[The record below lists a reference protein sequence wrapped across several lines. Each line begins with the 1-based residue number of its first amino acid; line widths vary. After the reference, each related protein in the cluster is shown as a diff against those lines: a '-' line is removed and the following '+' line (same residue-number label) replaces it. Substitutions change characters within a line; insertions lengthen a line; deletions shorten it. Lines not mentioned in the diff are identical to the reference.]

1 MYMYAKL
8 TPDWVTRTCKCTRIC
23 IASHTHTHTNTH
35 THTHTHT
42 FTHTHAHTH
51 AHTHTHITSQGDTL
65 ENVAKELDS
74 IIQTGFYIFTLS
86 RDSSSGGLSAQ
97 IMLEYKPST
106 ATPHPQAAL
115 TTSGGHY
122 QSQPH
127 SSNSS
132 SSEQAPFS
140 FEAEGGA
147 TDNAYRQELIN
158 FIVDICVGWDRI
170 NF

>member
-1 MYMYAKL
+1 MYCLSHTYTHK
-8 TPDWVTRTCKCTRIC
+8 
-23 IASHTHTHTNTH
+23 HTHTHTPTHFHSYTCTH
-35 THTHTHT
+35 TC
-42 FTHTHAHTH
+42 
-51 AHTHTHITSQGDTL
+51 THTHITSQGDTL

-132 SSEQAPFS
+132 SSEQAPLS
-140 FEAEGGA
+140 FETEGGA

>member
-1 MYMYAKL
+1 MYCL
-8 TPDWVTRTCKCTRIC
+8 
-23 IASHTHTHTNTH
+23 SHTYTHKH
-35 THTHTHT
+35 THTHTHFHSYT
-42 FTHTHAHTH
+42 CAHTH
-51 AHTHTHITSQGDTL
+51 THTHTHITSQGDTL

-132 SSEQAPFS
+132 SSEQAPLS
-140 FEAEGGA
+140 FETEGGT
-147 TDNAYRQELIN
+147 TDNAHRQELIN
-158 FIVDICVGWDRI
+158 FVVYICV
-170 NF
+170 